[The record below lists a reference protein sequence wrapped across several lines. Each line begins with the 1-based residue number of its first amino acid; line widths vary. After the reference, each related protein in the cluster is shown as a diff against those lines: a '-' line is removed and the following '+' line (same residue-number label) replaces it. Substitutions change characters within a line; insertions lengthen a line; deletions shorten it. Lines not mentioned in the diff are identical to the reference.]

1 MVIMPNC
8 SHLQNHNGT
17 HPETDLSLTATLIH
31 PPSIKLVI
39 VSAHFGTSIGVIS
52 VNLSLNGIQLLLT
65 CLIYSMILTET
76 EEIIILVYV
85 MNESLSLRP
94 YSYIY
99 NSFRK

>member
-1 MVIMPNC
+1 MA
-8 SHLQNHNGT
+8 HY
-17 HPETDLSLTATLIH
+17 LTAVTCRTIMVLLLRQIYALTVTLTLIL
-31 PPSIKLVI
+31 SIKLVI
-39 VSAHFGTSIGVIS
+39 VSAHCGTSIRIVS

-76 EEIIILVYV
+76 EEIVILVYV

>member
-1 MVIMPNC
+1 MVLLLRQIYA
-8 SHLQNHNGT
+8 
-17 HPETDLSLTATLIH
+17 LTVTLTLIL
-31 PPSIKLVI
+31 SIKLVI
-39 VSAHFGTSIGVIS
+39 VSAHRGTSIRIVS

-76 EEIIILVYV
+76 EEIVILVYV